1 MIVNSI
7 MEFRGKKR
15 RVSSSSG
22 KEYYIINLEDENGE
36 SMPFYMPSATET
48 EVDVSNLIR
57 GASYLVFIELTDYNG
72 NLRTGIYD
80 IKPVPFDKEAGEI
93 KEG

>member
-15 RVSSSSG
+15 RVSGSSG
-22 KEYYIINLEDENGE
+22 KEYYILNLEDENGE
-36 SMPFYMPSATET
+36 SMPFYMPSSQDTEI
-48 EVDVSNLIR
+48 DVSNLMR
-57 GASYLVFIELTDYNG
+57 GASYQVYIELTDYNG

-80 IKPVPFDKEAGEI
+80 IKPVPFDEMSGEI
-93 KEG
+93 KEN